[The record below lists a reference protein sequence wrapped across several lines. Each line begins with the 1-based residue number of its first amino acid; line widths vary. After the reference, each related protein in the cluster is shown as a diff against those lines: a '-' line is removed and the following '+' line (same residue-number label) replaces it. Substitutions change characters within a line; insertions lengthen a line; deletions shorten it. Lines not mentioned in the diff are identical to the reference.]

1 MGAGGGEEV
10 PAPVRPPVNA
20 WQGASAMICLGL
32 TLGSS
37 LGAVAGLGHAVLRAG
52 AAGGGDPEDDA
63 SVPPPPNKN
72 QCWVGPAFR

>member
-37 LGAVAGLGHAVLRAG
+37 LG
-52 AAGGGDPEDDA
+52 GGGRAQQWSGLPTH
-63 SVPPPPNKN
+63 PPSY
-72 QCWVGPAFR
+72 